1 MREGG
6 QMADPMWRQIAEDL
20 RVKIESG
27 KLGSGGK
34 PLPSELELRDI
45 YSASRN
51 TIRDAVKWLVTRGL
65 VVTRPGHGTF
75 VVKIDPFVTKLST
88 DYGAGPNAEE
98 LAYLSETTARK
109 RIPVVE
115 TPRIEIQRASDLIA
129 AELQLDEG
137 TSVLSRHQER
147 FIDGTPWSLQTSFY
161 PMEFI
166 EKAPRLIQ
174 AENIAEGVVA
184 YIEQALGRKQVGWRD
199 RFTVR
204 APDSFESLFFSL
216 PDDGRIAVIEIIRTG
231 FDEDGSPF
239 RVTVATYPADRNQF
253 VLDVGQVPSE
263 DLPSAGEEGAESG

>member
-1 MREGG
+1 
-6 QMADPMWRQIAEDL
+6 MADPMWRQIAEDL

-27 KLGSGGK
+27 QLGSGGK
-34 PLPSELELRDI
+34 PLPSELELRDT

-51 TIRDAVKWLVTRGL
+51 TVRDAVKWLVYRGL
-65 VVTRPGHGTF
+65 VATRPGQGTF
-75 VVKIDPFVTKLST
+75 VVKKIDPFVTRLST
-88 DYGAGPNAEE
+88 NYGAGPNAEE
-98 LAYLSETTARK
+98 SAYLSEITARK
-109 RIPVVE
+109 RTPVVE

-129 AELQLDEG
+129 GELRLTEG

-161 PMEFI
+161 PMEFV

-184 YIEQALGRKQVGWRD
+184 YIEQAVGRKQAGWRD

-231 FDEDGSPF
+231 FDKDGSPF
-239 RVTVATYPADRNQF
+239 RVTVTTYPADRNQF
-253 VLDVGQVPSE
+253 VLDVGQIPSE
-263 DLPSAGEEGAESG
+263 ELPPADEEGVQSG